1 MGRGVGAG
9 AAAMPMPQRGQAP
22 GAGANGVRAFRA
34 ARPTKGAKGDAP
46 AGVRGTDGGG
56 GVDDFPPLLLEAA
69 GGEDPRT
76 AVALD
81 LRARG
86 LRKAPPFLAAARK
99 CRSLDLSCNELEY
112 IDGIGSN
119 TELRELKLYGNR
131 LRLIEGLQR
140 LGALQVLLLNG
151 NALKTVECISHLRQ
165 LRTLRLDGNSIE
177 VIRPGDLG
185 RMGSLTSLDL
195 SSNKLTTLAGAI
207 DGCVA
212 LEELNVSG
220 NLLETLE
227 GVQRCTKLTE
237 LDASRN
243 RLASAR
249 GIATLTRLDVLRLN
263 GNAITSV
270 RALAVPA
277 KVAAEGAAQPGTSRA
292 GGGKPGAS
300 RAGSR
305 ADAPSPL
312 AEAPSCPASG
322 AGAAGKAPP
331 ARVLTELYIADNR
344 IADLSTLA
352 ASCPQLEVLDAS
364 RNALDDL
371 DSLVNVLGALPPL
384 SELQVEGNPAITRA
398 DAPTARR
405 RIARAIPNLI
415 RLDGIDVGQ
424 ADRARD
430 ELEQRT
436 YTDGATFRRDQHA
449 EVLTLEEGEGAAS
462 AGGAFVTESF
472 MQRANIT
479 SLPDDK
485 LAQMASSAGVSYQ
498 PAARGAGA
506 APPRASH
513 RRPATPLEH
522 LGARPCTPLNGKA
535 PTPLMHARPPSA
547 RTGAGVKLPSSEQ
560 YTASATK
567 FVDDFESYQAQMK
580 GLIGSIRAG
589 LKEDVNDAIEYAQS
603 AGGGALCSQLPIMPA
618 MPQLKE
624 PAQVQR
630 NARMADC
637 GEGGGDAPRGASA
650 AAGDARAGDEQQ
662 PKGQGA
668 AVGEA
673 RGGGEGA
680 AARPATPSGGLIA
693 HLRAQYGAADRDQVT
708 SALAMF
714 ERMYGTSATSA
725 PAAADDLAADPTTEP
740 AAAAPA
746 PERGLPAGMPRI
758 AAGTMPQTS
767 AAARGHDD
775 DDIDW
780 AAWPDDPD
788 SGDDGDAGANHRRGA
803 HAAAAVHAYA
813 VPRPPLMP
821 RTGAAAPGRGPSP
834 AASASA
840 GSTARMPPV
849 PMCAGQ
855 SARSAPTKS
864 QLTGR
869 SAERRTTMGVA
880 AAARQGYQRFRPPS
894 AKPRGDGGRGAHD
907 APLLRPPSPGMWLG
921 PQLTA
926 TRSHAQ
932 L

>member
-1 MGRGVGAG
+1 
-9 AAAMPMPQRGQAP
+9 MPMPQRGQAP

-177 VIRPGDLG
+177 
-185 RMGSLTSLDL
+185 
-195 SSNKLTTLAGAI
+195 LTTLAGAI

-292 GGGKPGAS
+292 GGGKPGAG

-322 AGAAGKAPP
+322 AGAAGKAPR

-462 AGGAFVTESF
+462 AGGACVTESF
-472 MQRANIT
+472 MRRANIT

-618 MPQLKE
+618 MPQLKD
-624 PAQVQR
+624 P
-630 NARMADC
+630 
-637 GEGGGDAPRGASA
+637 
-650 AAGDARAGDEQQ
+650 
-662 PKGQGA
+662 
-668 AVGEA
+668 
-673 RGGGEGA
+673 
-680 AARPATPSGGLIA
+680 
-693 HLRAQYGAADRDQVT
+693 AQYGAADRDQVT

-746 PERGLPAGMPRI
+746 PERGLPAGMPRV

-780 AAWPDDPD
+780 EAWPDDPD

-803 HAAAAVHAYA
+803 HAAAAVHAVGVGRLNREDA
-813 VPRPPLMP
+813 AGADACWPKREPPY
-821 RTGAAAPGRGPSP
+821 
-834 AASASA
+834 SAFA
-840 GSTARMPPV
+840 
-849 PMCAGQ
+849 
-855 SARSAPTKS
+855 
-864 QLTGR
+864 
-869 SAERRTTMGVA
+869 TT
-880 AAARQGYQRFRPPS
+880 R
-894 AKPRGDGGRGAHD
+894 
-907 APLLRPPSPGMWLG
+907 L
-921 PQLTA
+921 
-926 TRSHAQ
+926 
-932 L
+932 